1 MLFGGARLHNS
12 RLNQKK
18 NSYQKRVTNVSTLH
32 FYYKHVYGALRRL
45 TARFHRFYLNLKI
58 MEPKKN
64 PKYDV
69 HRNRGVLLNVGLI
82 VSLILVISAF
92 KWKVAVRPDGCTL
105 PQAPIGEL
113 LTFEDPR
120 VTEFKKPTAA
130 PPAPI
135 KPVILHPTNVVEATA
150 ELAENNEPQQ
160 TIDQGQ
166 DPAEFAVGS
175 VDIPAEVAEPDTFRV
190 VEKMPEPVGG
200 WAAFYKTLGKNIKY
214 PKPALRMGTKG
225 KVFVEFTI
233 NDKGQ
238 LSHFKVIKGI
248 GDGCDEEAARVL
260 ALTKWNP
267 GKQRGRP
274 VNVRLVQPIVFDLT
288 R

>member
-1 MLFGGARLHNS
+1 
-12 RLNQKK
+12 
-18 NSYQKRVTNVSTLH
+18 
-32 FYYKHVYGALRRL
+32 
-45 TARFHRFYLNLKI
+45 

-69 HRNRGVLLNVGLI
+69 HRKRGVLLNVGLI
-82 VSLILVISAF
+82 VSLIIVISAF
-92 KWKVAVRPDGCTL
+92 KWKVAVRPNDCVL

-113 LTFEDPR
+113 LTFDDPR
-120 VTEFKKPTAA
+120 VTEFKKPPPAA
-130 PPAPI
+130 PTTI
-135 KPVILHPTNVVEATA
+135 KPVVLHATNVVAATA
-150 ELAENNEPQQ
+150 ELTERNEPLE
-160 TIDQGQ
+160 TFDQGQ
-166 DPAEFAVGS
+166 EPAEFAVGS
-175 VDIPAEVAEPDTFRV
+175 VDIPAEVAEPDTFRI

-200 WAAFYKTLGKNIKY
+200 WAAFYKTLTKNIKY
-214 PKPALRMGTKG
+214 PKAALRVGTTG